1 MPDRNESFD
10 ALFLRSKDSPSGDRI
25 ATMLCTEAGIIDAF
39 VFGGSRSSLRSSA
52 SPFVFAKVF
61 IYSDPVKHYR
71 KLSDM
76 AIIESFT
83 GLRDSYTKLWSASL
97 IAELIVKTSGCG
109 GEYAEVLDLSLQAL
123 RIFDRGKDDAIEMTL
138 LAYLWK
144 SLAIMGLQPDLERCA
159 RCGKALASTGSVQL
173 PLRGGALY
181 SPARDGFVCASCGDE
196 GLSLEADLGS
206 GLEAGGILLLQEF
219 STRSLAGCAEMQV
232 QDAERSS
239 LKALIYYMAQKAAEG
254 SLLTLSTQ

>member
-1 MPDRNESFD
+1 MPDRNTSFD
-10 ALFLRSKDSPSGDRI
+10 ALFLRLKDSPSGDRI
-25 ATMLCTEAGIIDAF
+25 ATMLCSEDGIIDAF

-61 IYSDPVKHYR
+61 VYSDPVKHYR

-83 GLRDSYTKLWSASL
+83 GLRDSYAKLWSASL

-123 RIFDRGKDDAIEMTL
+123 RIFDRGKDGAVEMTL

-144 SLAIMGLQPDLERCA
+144 SFAIMGLQPDLERCA
-159 RCGKALASTGSVQL
+159 HCGKALAPAGSGL
-173 PLRGGALY
+173 PLLRGGALY
-181 SPARDGFVCASCGDE
+181 SPARDGFICASCGEE
-196 GLSLEADLGS
+196 GLSLGDE
-206 GLEAGGILLLQEF
+206 GILCLRDF
-219 STRSLAGCAEMQV
+219 SARDLAECAEIKV
-232 QDAERSS
+232 SDDELSS
-239 LKALIYYMAQKAAEG
+239 LKALIYYMAQKASEG
-254 SLLTLSTQ
+254 SLLTLSAQ

>member
-25 ATMLCTEAGIIDAF
+25 ATMLCAEEGIIDAF

-52 SPFVFAKVF
+52 SPFVFARVF
-61 IYSDPVKHYR
+61 VYADPVKHYR

-83 GLRDSYTKLWSASL
+83 GLRDSYAKLWSASL
-97 IAELIVKTSGCG
+97 IAELIIKTSGCG

-123 RIFDRGKDDAIEMTL
+123 RIFDGGKDDAVEMTL

-144 SLAIMGLQPDLERCA
+144 SLAIMGLQPDLEHCA
-159 RCGKALASTGSVQL
+159 HCGKVLAPTGSEL
-173 PLRGGALY
+173 SSLREGALY
-181 SPARDGFVCASCGDE
+181 SPARDGFICASCGEE
-196 GLSLEADLGS
+196 GLNLG
-206 GLEAGGILLLQEF
+206 AGGIPRLRAF
-219 STRSLAGCAEMQV
+219 STRSLAECAEIKV
-232 QDAERSS
+232 RDDELSS

-254 SLLTLSTQ
+254 SLLTLSAQ

>member
-25 ATMLCTEAGIIDAF
+25 ATMLSAETGIIDAF
-39 VFGGSRSSLRSSA
+39 VFGGSRSSLRASA

-123 RIFDRGKDDAIEMTL
+123 RVFDRGKDEAVEMTL

-159 RCGKALASTGSVQL
+159 HCGK
-173 PLRGGALY
+173 PLSQRTQY
-181 SPARDGFVCASCGDE
+181 SAKRDGFVCPSCADE
-196 GLSLEADLGS
+196 GLSLGTGLG
-206 GLEAGGILLLQEF
+206 AGGLSRLKEF
-219 STRSLAGCAEMQV
+219 SSRSLTDCAAIQA
-232 QDAERSS
+232 QDAELSS

>member
-1 MPDRNESFD
+1 MPDRNTSFD

-25 ATMLCTEAGIIDAF
+25 ATMLSSEEGIIDAF

-83 GLRDSYTKLWSASL
+83 GLRDSYAKLWSASL

-123 RIFDRGKDDAIEMTL
+123 RLFDRGNDEEVEMTL

-144 SLAIMGLQPDLERCA
+144 SLAVMGLQPDLERCA
-159 RCGKALASTGSVQL
+159 HCGKALAPAGSGL
-173 PLRGGALY
+173 PSLRGGALY
-181 SPARDGFVCASCGDE
+181 LPARDGFVCASCGED
-196 GLSLEADLGS
+196 GLSLGA
-206 GLEAGGILLLQEF
+206 GLEAGGILRLRDF
-219 STRSLAGCAEMQV
+219 SAMNLEACAKIQV
-232 QDAERSS
+232 QDAELSS